1 MLHHHPIHRARQLR
15 WVLPSVV
22 ALFLAVLI
30 TLGVVYQLGNQEVG
44 AEFYHAHIKISHTG
58 ELLQRG
64 MAAGVVILTLLVV
77 AIGLWAIH
85 VMHRVVRPVHTL
97 HRALDA
103 LVTGDLGVRV
113 ELHRHDE
120 FQEVGAALNRLVDE
134 FNSTLTRVHAL
145 VDQIDTLAEQV
156 AREAH
161 DDAAEAQLHRL
172 ARELN
177 QTMEFFRPQPA
188 RVIRE
193 GEA

>member
-1 MLHHHPIHRARQLR
+1 VGLLF
-15 WVLPSVV
+15 V
-22 ALFLAVLI
+22 AILI
-30 TLGVVYQLGNQEVG
+30 TLGIIYQISNQAVG
-44 AEFYHAHIKISHTG
+44 TEFWHAHIQISRTG
-58 ELLQRG
+58 QLLQRG
-64 MAAGVVILTLLVV
+64 LGIGVIVLTLLLL
-77 AIGLWAIH
+77 AIGTWAIS

-97 HRALDA
+97 HRTLDE
-103 LVTGDLGVRV
+103 LVTGDLGVRL

-134 FNSTLTRVHAL
+134 FSVTLTKVHDL
-145 VDQIDTLAEQV
+145 VDRIEVLAEEV

-161 DDAAEAQLHRL
+161 DQSAEARLHGL

-177 QTMEFFRPQPA
+177 QTMEFFRQQPQ